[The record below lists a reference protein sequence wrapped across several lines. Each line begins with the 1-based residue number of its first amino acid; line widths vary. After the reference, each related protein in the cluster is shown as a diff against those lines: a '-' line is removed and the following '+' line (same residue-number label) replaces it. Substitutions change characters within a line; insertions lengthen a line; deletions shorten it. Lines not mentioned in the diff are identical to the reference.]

1 MPNVFEPEFEER
13 DPDDPAPFTARAARI
28 ARQAGARELG
38 ATLYELQ
45 PGEAICPFHLHHAN
59 EELLVVLAGRP
70 TLRTYDGEREL
81 PPGDV
86 VSFPTGRD
94 GAHRVDNRS
103 DEPARVLIVST
114 MKAPEVAEYPDSG
127 KVLARSTLSPKD
139 DDWLRK
145 IFRAESAV
153 DYYDRE
159 V

>member
-1 MPNVFEPEFEER
+1 MPNVFSPDFEAR
-13 DPDDPAPFTARAARI
+13 DPDDPPPFTARAARV

-59 EELLVVLAGRP
+59 EEMLIVMSGTP
-70 TLRTYDGEREL
+70 TLRTNDGEREL
-81 PPGDV
+81 PPGEV
-86 VSFPTGRD
+86 VSFLTGRR
-94 GAHRVDNRS
+94 GAHRVDNHS

-127 KVLARSTLSPKD
+127 KVLARSSLSPKD

-153 DYYDRE
+153 GYYDGE